1 MGHYNIVFKLFFF
14 FPKLKFYFSTRKEG
28 LQKFF
33 FLTTNPN
40 HTLTVK
46 NFFFLSLFLLK
57 SIQLKL
63 LSFLFI
69 YFIFYEPL
77 KLLSY
82 DLDWLGLVSTYNLNP
97 PPTEIMT

>member
-46 NFFFLSLFLLK
+46 NFFFSF
-57 SIQLKL
+57 S
-63 LSFLFI
+63 LSFKEYPTQIIKFFI
-69 YFIFYEPL
+69 YLFYFL
-77 KLLSY
+77 WTTQTIKL
-82 DLDWLGLVSTYNLNP
+82 WLGLARASKY
-97 PPTEIMT
+97 I